1 MFHKAI
7 IIADTVTHLGYI
19 YNLGAKSLPIK
30 YLYIYI
36 YRLFQYQYCIDMLKN
51 VTYSGICWQ
60 GLVKFECSDY
70 SFMTK
75 STYSNCNNANMDY

>member
-7 IIADTVTHLGYI
+7 IIAATVTHLGYI
-19 YNLGAKSLPIK
+19 YDLGAKSLPIK
-30 YLYIYI
+30 YLDIYP
-36 YRLFQYQYCIDMLKN
+36 LFQYQYCIQILKY
-51 VTYSGICWQ
+51 VSYSRICWQ

-75 STYSNCNNANMDY
+75 STYSNCLNANMDY